1 LHNLAMN
8 HSPAQFQRSAPT
20 LETERLVLR
29 AFRHD
34 DLDAHAAT
42 LADPEVMLH
51 LGGEPT
57 SREDSWRKL
66 MMAVGQWPLL
76 GYGYWAV
83 ETKADGR
90 MVGQAGLC
98 DFERGLTPD
107 ISGLPEMGWI
117 FDRSVHGQGIAGEAC
132 RAVLDWAGV
141 ALAASPIWSII
152 SPDNLPSIT
161 LAKRLG
167 FEQVTVSEYHGEPI
181 VILQRPARG

>member
-1 LHNLAMN
+1 MN
-8 HSPAQFQRSAPT
+8 FSPAPHTRSAPT

-29 AFRHD
+29 DFRRE
-34 DLDAHAAT
+34 DLDAQATT
-42 LADPEVMLH
+42 LADPEVMRH
-51 LGGEPT
+51 LGGAPT

-76 GYGYWAV
+76 GFGYWAV

-98 DFERGLTPD
+98 DFERGLVPD
-107 ISGLPEMGWI
+107 MGGAPEMGWI

-132 RAVLDWAGV
+132 RAVLDWADRSLSPG
-141 ALAASPIWSII
+141 PIWSII
-152 SPDNLPSIT
+152 SPDNLPSIR
-161 LAKRLG
+161 LAERLG
-167 FEQVTVSEYHGEPI
+167 FERSALSDYHGEPI